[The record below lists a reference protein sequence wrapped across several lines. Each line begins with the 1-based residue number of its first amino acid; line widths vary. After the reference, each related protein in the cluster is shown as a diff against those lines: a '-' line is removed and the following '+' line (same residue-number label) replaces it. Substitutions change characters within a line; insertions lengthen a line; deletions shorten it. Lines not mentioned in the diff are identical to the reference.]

1 MNKQKMEELI
11 DLLDDT
17 IQEEKEFVGPEDAEE
32 YRQSQIRIF
41 NFNEI
46 KGIVEKYEKL
56 TEAGE
61 DGLNVFYLA
70 GYEQG
75 ESDAQEPQPQP
86 DEELAEKIVRA
97 VVDNTYSSVHGLDRD
112 GAKAEIR
119 KLLKGEK

>member
-70 GYEQG
+70 GYED
-75 ESDAQEPQPQP
+75 ESKSG
-86 DEELAEKIVRA
+86 LFMVNLEKMGM
-97 VVDNTYSSVHGLDRD
+97 Y
-112 GAKAEIR
+112 IR
-119 KLLKGEK
+119 NILNEKGE

>member
-46 KGIVEKYEKL
+46 KGIVEGYM
-56 TEAGE
+56 GE
-61 DGLNVFYLA
+61 IEFERVRK
-70 GYEQG
+70 E
-75 ESDAQEPQPQP
+75 QEPPP
-86 DEELAEKIVRA
+86 DDKCEYFLSNGTCVCR
-97 VVDNTYSSVHGLDRD
+97 YCGSVLGDEWED
-112 GAKAEIR
+112 K
-119 KLLKGEK
+119 